1 MLLENHACLTAV
13 HLQRLAVLEGAV
25 SVDADLAGMR
35 GVHQVQAAQEVDLPA
50 PEAPSKT
57 ELALAE
63 VQGGWMQ
70 GNKIAELHRYF
81 VQMNHGE
88 SFVGFAIK
96 LR

>member
-1 MLLENHACLTAV
+1 
-13 HLQRLAVLEGAV
+13 
-25 SVDADLAGMR
+25 
-35 GVHQVQAAQEVDLPA
+35 
-50 PEAPSKT
+50 
-57 ELALAE
+57 
-63 VQGGWMQ
+63 MQ